1 MKIMSIFSD
10 QESVTFSNQIK
21 SFSTF
26 QRHQIFN
33 SQLSQIDLHHFSPE
47 LSETTELGQIQIQI
61 PSNFLKLLSIK
72 LLRAKNAGKGSEL
85 GGGESIDVDPA

>member
-47 LSETTELGQIQIQI
+47 LSETTELGQIQI